1 VEGYVVIVLAF
12 IAMLLGASLIFAQG
26 AISSAPLLTVFAL
39 IELAWFV
46 TFAWIITRSMYP

>member
-1 VEGYVVIVLAF
+1 MIVLAF